1 MTQVFIPLSGGPSGV
16 RVVDRPEALSA
27 SHHPDCTAA
36 IWHPRPQPASRD
48 WIDTRAAEGLPT
60 ERMVVRPTAVRKP
73 LFGIFATAGAPDCEE
88 CDWLID
94 DATSLAASFAGLM
107 RVSYLRLRFDVVT
120 TNVCRKFHIDA
131 VKARHVQVLDPVAE
145 PEH

>member
-1 MTQVFIPLSGGPSGV
+1 MTDVFTPLSGGPSGV
-16 RVVDRPEALSA
+16 RVVDRQEALSTN
-27 SHHPDCTAA
+27 HHPDCAAA
-36 IWHPRPQPASRD
+36 IWHPRPQPAFQD
-48 WIDTRAAEGLPT
+48 WIDTRAAERLPT
-60 ERMVVRPTAVRKP
+60 ESMVLRPEIVRKT
-73 LFGIFATAGAPDCEE
+73 LVGIFATAGAPDCEE

-107 RVSYLRLRFDVVT
+107 RASYLRLRFDVVT

-131 VKARHVQVLDPVAE
+131 VKARHVPLLDPVAE